1 VGTTHRAQR
10 ETEPASRPNRLLL
23 KGFEAVTKA
32 RVELVIDPRKSTVVS
47 LTIGFRAWARSV
59 LGPSIQSVFVGSL
72 GAGVIMVALNF
83 AHQAFGGG
91 TQPSWISNYMLDGQD
106 QIVVALVAV
115 ILLMLIASIVQSGV
129 SQVDSLIVRQYI
141 RRVIHERAAHE
152 PNLAS
157 RIVSERFLLE
167 AWSGLQGASV
177 QLLVLTLALL
187 YFSGGSVIFGAA
199 VALVVLLAAC
209 WVFFKKAKEV
219 SMEFFSAKAEAQKAE
234 RRAKN
239 KANIPKFK
247 KARAVALDRVRE
259 AIYRR
264 DTTVLRIPF
273 LQNVAISALAL
284 GAILF
289 PAVTTLNTAQ
299 LTTVLLVAFLWR
311 QNALEIISTLGRTVW
326 TYMSANLSATR
337 RVMGGDN
344 SIFD

>member
-1 VGTTHRAQR
+1 VA
-10 ETEPASRPNRLLL
+10 
-23 KGFEAVTKA
+23 TKV
-32 RVELVIDPRKSTVVS
+32 RVEVVIDPRKLAVVS
-47 LTIGFRAWARSV
+47 MTTGFRAWARSV
-59 LGPSIQSVFVGSL
+59 LAPSIQSVFVGSL
-72 GAGVIMVALNF
+72 GAGIIMVALNF

-91 TQPSWISNYMLDGQD
+91 TQPSWISNDMPDGQD
-106 QIVVALVAV
+106 QIVVALAAV

-152 PNLAS
+152 PNLSS

-177 QLLVLTLALL
+177 QLLVFTVALL

-199 VALVVLLAAC
+199 VALVVLVAAC

-219 SMEFFSAKAEAQKAE
+219 SMEFFSAQAEAQQAE
-234 RRAKN
+234 RRAKSRPEIQ
-239 KANIPKFK
+239 KLK
-247 KARAVALDRVRE
+247 KARTVALDRVRE

-284 GAILF
+284 GAILY
-289 PAVTTLNTAQ
+289 PAVTTLDTAQ
-299 LTTVLLVAFLWR
+299 LTTVFLVAFLWR

-337 RVMGGDN
+337 GVMGDDP
-344 SIFD
+344 STID

>member
-1 VGTTHRAQR
+1 
-10 ETEPASRPNRLLL
+10 
-23 KGFEAVTKA
+23 
-32 RVELVIDPRKSTVVS
+32 
-47 LTIGFRAWARSV
+47 
-59 LGPSIQSVFVGSL
+59 
-72 GAGVIMVALNF
+72 
-83 AHQAFGGG
+83 
-91 TQPSWISNYMLDGQD
+91 
-106 QIVVALVAV
+106 
-115 ILLMLIASIVQSGV
+115 
-129 SQVDSLIVRQYI
+129 
-141 RRVIHERAAHE
+141 
-152 PNLAS
+152 
-157 RIVSERFLLE
+157 
-167 AWSGLQGASV
+167 
-177 QLLVLTLALL
+177 
-187 YFSGGSVIFGAA
+187 
-199 VALVVLLAAC
+199 
-209 WVFFKKAKEV
+209 
-219 SMEFFSAKAEAQKAE
+219 MEFFSAKAEAQKAE